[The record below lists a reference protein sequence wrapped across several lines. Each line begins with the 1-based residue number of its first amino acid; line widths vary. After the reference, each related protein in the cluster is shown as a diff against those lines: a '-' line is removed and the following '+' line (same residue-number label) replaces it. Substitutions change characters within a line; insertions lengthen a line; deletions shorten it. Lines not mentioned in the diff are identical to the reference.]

1 MFSVVNIYNL
11 FLRNVI
17 CDTPEWMLGA
27 LGFLST
33 LFILLDVRNII
44 TISPL
49 SPSESFK
56 NHSLR
61 IEVT

>member
-27 LGFLST
+27 LGLLST

-44 TISPL
+44 TISL
-49 SPSESFK
+49 SLSLSLPRK
-56 NHSLR
+56 VLR
-61 IEVT
+61 IIH

>member
-1 MFSVVNIYNL
+1 MLNIYNS

-17 CDTPEWMLGA
+17 CDTPEWMPGA
-27 LGFLST
+27 VGLLST
-33 LFILLDVRNII
+33 LFILLDVGNII
-44 TISPL
+44 TISPSL